1 MGTRIDRDKLLQ
13 TMKELV
19 YVSTES
25 GPVVP
30 SKTKVIKMMTKQTP
44 KPVSKPQD
52 SEDWDTREYKQ
63 NKPLTYGKNLITTRD
78 LYKKVFTEA
87 VTNTNYRGMR
97 MNLSSIDMKETHC
110 KFIINRRDHD
120 MLVEL
125 FYPNDNENITVKLKS
140 DTGLSNLYEV
150 PLDSPQFLNNFGFT
164 ILKTCDEL
172 INSNNTYDVSDDIDT
187 MQYVNGL
194 GNGTEGLSNSWM
206 ATDSSIYRE
215 SVDGAL
221 GKLLNMCNAVN
232 LLEADG
238 DEPEATDGVNEGQ
251 DPGAAAFNMDGSAI
265 DDNPVPDNIPGMDGG
280 DVNGTDMADDD
291 DQLVNFK
298 THLIENISQLSNI
311 DASGT
316 EVNGGASAIDTL
328 GKMVSEKMAEM
339 QKQKNSGIDMSGAE
353 IFNGTVGVKDKKPTD
368 IINAFVEYYPQ
379 LDTDVKTSQ
388 MTEFI
393 NYLNNPGTDSLS
405 LTEFNA
411 KLENIFSDVYG
422 GDDGNQLS
430 TSNTDLP
437 GEENF
442 GNDDSGVNMDDPLAP
457 GVFDAGG
464 DFMNDG
470 SFGSMMDQ
478 VNQDVEVPDD
488 SMGGEDTFGAEPSLG
503 EQNGPPTQDV
513 DKIPEVVGAMTGI

>member
-1 MGTRIDRDKLLQ
+1 MGTPSIDRDKLLK

-30 SKTKVIKMMTKQTP
+30 SKTKVIKTMTKQTP
-44 KPVSKPQD
+44 DPVSKPQD
-52 SEDWDTREYKQ
+52 SEDWDKREYKQ

-87 VTNTNYRGMR
+87 VTNTAYRGMR

-110 KFIINRRDHD
+110 KFIINRHDHD
-120 MLVEL
+120 ILVEL

-150 PLDSPQFLNNFGFT
+150 PLDSPQFINNFGFT

-172 INSNNTYDVSDDIDT
+172 IASNNTYDVSDDIDT

-215 SVDGAL
+215 SVDGNL
-221 GKLLNMCNAVN
+221 GKLLNMCNAIN

-238 DEPEATDGVNEGQ
+238 EEGVNDGQ
-251 DPGAAAFNMDGSAI
+251 DPNAAAFNMPEGGEVDP
-265 DDNPVPDNIPGMDGG
+265 NPVPDNIPGMNGG
-280 DVNGTDMADDD
+280 DVNGTDMTDDD
-291 DQLVNFK
+291 DQIVNFK

-311 DASGT
+311 DASGS
-316 EVNGGASAIDTL
+316 EVNGGDSAIDTL

-339 QKQKNSGIDMSGAE
+339 QKQKNSGIAMSGNE

-368 IINAFVEYYPQ
+368 IVNAFVEYYPQ

-393 NYLNNPGTDSLS
+393 NYLNNPGTDSLT

-422 GDDGNQLS
+422 SGAEGGDQFS
-430 TSNTDLP
+430 TSNVSIP
-437 GEENF
+437 GEDTF
-442 GNDDSGVNMDDPLAP
+442 GNDGAGVDMNEPLAP
-457 GVFDAGG
+457 DVFGGGG

-478 VNQDVEVPDD
+478 VNPDVATPDEA
-488 SMGGEDTFGAEPSLG
+488 MGGDEFGEEPSLG

-513 DKIPEVVGAMTGI
+513 DKIDEVVGAMTGI

>member
-1 MGTRIDRDKLLQ
+1 M
-13 TMKELV
+13 
-19 YVSTES
+19 
-25 GPVVP
+25 
-30 SKTKVIKMMTKQTP
+30 
-44 KPVSKPQD
+44 
-52 SEDWDTREYKQ
+52 
-63 NKPLTYGKNLITTRD
+63 
-78 LYKKVFTEA
+78 
-87 VTNTNYRGMR
+87 
-97 MNLSSIDMKETHC
+97 
-110 KFIINRRDHD
+110 
-120 MLVEL
+120 
-125 FYPNDNENITVKLKS
+125 
-140 DTGLSNLYEV
+140 
-150 PLDSPQFLNNFGFT
+150 
-164 ILKTCDEL
+164 
-172 INSNNTYDVSDDIDT
+172 
-187 MQYVNGL
+187 
-194 GNGTEGLSNSWM
+194 
-206 ATDSSIYRE
+206 
-215 SVDGAL
+215 
-221 GKLLNMCNAVN
+221 
-232 LLEADG
+232 
-238 DEPEATDGVNEGQ
+238 
-251 DPGAAAFNMDGSAI
+251 
-265 DDNPVPDNIPGMDGG
+265 
-280 DVNGTDMADDD
+280 
-291 DQLVNFK
+291 
-298 THLIENISQLSNI
+298 
-311 DASGT
+311 SGT
-316 EVNGGASAIDTL
+316 
-328 GKMVSEKMAEM
+328 
-339 QKQKNSGIDMSGAE
+339 E

-478 VNQDVEVPDD
+478 VNPDVEVPDD